1 MALELYFALTL
12 LFFVSVNA
20 VAEAEQYVE
29 DNVLVKSKLINNVI
43 KFMKDRIEKKYRND
57 DEFYCFFKKGAF
69 DMN

>member
-29 DNVLVKSKLINNVI
+29 DNVLIKSKRINGVFKLLKDKI
-43 KFMKDRIEKKYRND
+43 AKFYRND
-57 DEFYCFFKKGAF
+57 DEFYCFFKKDAF
-69 DMN
+69 DLS